1 MKVYKLLLDIE
12 IKKNNYVLILIK
24 KISIIFLNKKK
35 KKLQAK

>member
-24 KISIIFLNKKK
+24 KISIIFLN
-35 KKLQAK
+35 